1 LNSIDSKSLHRIDER
16 DSNEEI
22 TKAIDLNIID
32 NLKEIIDSVSLN
44 LSLNKTSNSENESS
58 DEEEEEDVE
67 KNKKSKKK
75 RRSSV
80 NLKKNN
86 LNNLKICIDNIE
98 ELIDKNNKTCFVFV
112 IHVWNISVPQEFKD
126 DGESCTSWSVK
137 R

>member
-1 LNSIDSKSLHRIDER
+1 LNSADSKSLHRIDER

-22 TKAIDLNIID
+22 TKVIDLNIID

-58 DEEEEEDVE
+58 DEEDVE

-75 RRSSV
+75 RRTSV
-80 NLKKNN
+80 NINKNN
-86 LNNLKICIDNIE
+86 LNNLKICIDDIE

-112 IHVWNISVPQEFKD
+112 IHVWNISVPQEFND